1 MKSWLKYTLRTAAIL
16 LTATLLTTSCLQS
29 DFDEPLLAGDTVKVS
44 FNVGVDNDMVTR
56 VGEGGSIN
64 SLLVAIYKQDETFVS
79 ADNIID
85 DVEVNGGK
93 ISDKLSFE
101 LLRNQN
107 YKAVFFAYN
116 SAGYTVSS
124 DRQTITANYGV
135 GVSNPELLDAFRGA
149 IDFTATANTS
159 LSTTLTRAVALF
171 VVGAKNENFESGDVT
186 LLLKDAPTAFRTLTG
201 KTTTEKSDISLTFT
215 PNGSKVDGN
224 DDYTLLAMT
233 YVLPG
238 KITPTI
244 TTGNDYKQVANA
256 ITFAA
261 NKRYNLL
268 GNSLFVNSSWGGEIK
283 ITSLPAENVRN
294 GWIHIKTAEELA
306 YLIKNGDSATVA
318 AGANISSTRAGGV
331 KKYHICPGTDL
342 DMSKWKDNYKPTT
355 AVSFTNTIID
365 AGKWDGDA
373 PTVDQTCED
382 GCYTIEGLTLA
393 NGIFGNAIGVTV
405 QNLNIEGATIGSN
418 TAEGVGII
426 ANTATGSLTLTNI
439 TVSGTVTGKNKV
451 GGLVGYISNSKDN
464 EATISNCH
472 STATITINN
481 ESDNTNHDIFVGGL
495 VGCFR
500 GDTKDEVLT
509 FEGNCSANET
519 GYFTPFCDDEKAC
532 FNSDCT
538 VIENLLGG
546 EEYCRGSVYYGESR
560 FFYRWDGV
568 RSVKPIFDG
577 EETDKKVFIYSP
589 YDLAYLQGDEYKNT
603 VSSMTFYND
612 VDMGGT
618 DEELEW
624 DGNTIRTTVGV
635 DFARRFTPIRS
646 VKDLTGNNCTIHNLR
661 VQMTHDGDGAGL
673 IQNISGGTVKDLT
686 INKAYIFND
695 NDWSLNIPVYPTVR
709 ADITDDNGK
718 SSDNKGQGNAYA
730 GTLATSVSYTTTVSN
745 VHITNGKVFAI
756 CKMGGLIGRLTGDSG
771 TAKIE
776 NCSVNECYLQNYEA
790 NVPNYYT
797 FPSEYV
803 VAGGQVNLLQ
813 WWYTHGEVGGLIGF
827 VQHIK
832 ADINSCSVT
841 NTNLN
846 CFGQPDK
853 TVTAN
858 LWGNEYDSANQF
870 AKNKSVT
877 ATGNTIIAGRHV
889 NQFIGEVV
897 SQRSEARASSED
909 YTVTISDYYVS
920 GNNYIDKEGNVIAAT
935 STEGQKYG
943 HNYKTTSSG
952 NWWNPT
958 YTYYYCDVVGSA
970 YYVGVDINI
979 NAIVLKIEK
988 HIQDCAGKLIFNA
1001 VNSSPITV
1009 TENMGSGGNIDWTG
1023 GNFDSVGIGLL
1034 GAKSKF
1040 PDAPST
1046 ITPVGGYSKTDPR
1059 SGN

>member
-1 MKSWLKYTLRTAAIL
+1 M
-16 LTATLLTTSCLQS
+16 
-29 DFDEPLLAGDTVKVS
+29 
-44 FNVGVDNDMVTR
+44 
-56 VGEGGSIN
+56 
-64 SLLVAIYKQDETFVS
+64 
-79 ADNIID
+79 
-85 DVEVNGGK
+85 
-93 ISDKLSFE
+93 
-101 LLRNQN
+101 
-107 YKAVFFAYN
+107 
-116 SAGYTVSS
+116 
-124 DRQTITANYGV
+124 
-135 GVSNPELLDAFRGA
+135 
-149 IDFTATANTS
+149 
-159 LSTTLTRAVALF
+159 
-171 VVGAKNENFESGDVT
+171 
-186 LLLKDAPTAFRTLTG
+186 
-201 KTTTEKSDISLTFT
+201 
-215 PNGSKVDGN
+215 
-224 DDYTLLAMT
+224 
-233 YVLPG
+233 
-238 KITPTI
+238 
-244 TTGNDYKQVANA
+244 
-256 ITFAA
+256 
-261 NKRYNLL
+261 
-268 GNSLFVNSSWGGEIK
+268 
-283 ITSLPAENVRN
+283 PAENVSN

-306 YLIKNGDSATVA
+306 YLIKNGDNATVA
-318 AGANISSTRAGGV
+318 AGANISSTRADGV
-331 KKYHICPGTDL
+331 KKYHICPGADL
-342 DMSKWKDNYKPTT
+342 DMSIWKNEDKPNT

-373 PTVDQTCED
+373 PTVNKTCDD
-382 GCYTIEGLTLA
+382 GCYTIKGLTLA
-393 NGIFGNAIGVTV
+393 NGIFGNANGVTV

-439 TVSGTVTGKNKV
+439 TVSGTVTGANKV
-451 GGLVGYISNSKDN
+451 GGLVGYIDS
-464 EATISNCH
+464 ATGT
-472 STATITINN
+472 TATLTDCSSSATVNA
-481 ESDNTNHDIFVGGL
+481 TAKAGAL
-495 VGCFR
+495 VGWFD
-500 GDTKDEVLT
+500 GYDESETLNFIDCSTTSQST
-509 FEGNCSANET
+509 FT
-519 GYFTPFCDDEKAC
+519 TPFCDAEQAC
-532 FNSDCT
+532 FNTNDLELT
-538 VIENLLGG
+538 TYEQHLLGG
-546 EEYCRGSVYYGESR
+546 EEYCRGTINYGYVDGDGNITSER

-568 RSVKPIFDG
+568 R
-577 EETDKKVFIYSP
+577 KVTPLTENSSTTLIYSP
-589 YDLAYLQGDEYKNT
+589 YDLADCQGKSIT
-603 VSSMTFYND
+603 SMTFHND

-635 DFARRFTPIRS
+635 DFARRFTPIKS
-646 VKDLTGNNCTIHNLR
+646 ANNLTGNNCTIHNLR
-661 VQMTHDGDGAGL
+661 VQMTHDGSGAGL

-709 ADITDDNGK
+709 ADITDVNGK
-718 SSDNKGQGNAYA
+718 SSDKKGQGNAYA
-730 GTLATSVSYTTTVSN
+730 GTLATTVSGTTTVSN

-756 CKMGGLIGRLTGDSG
+756 CKMGGLIGRLTGESG

-935 STEGQKYG
+935 STEGQKFG

-952 NWWNPT
+952 NWWNQT

-979 NAIVLKIEK
+979 NAIVLKIDK
-988 HIQDCAGKLIFNA
+988 HIQHCAGKLIFNA

-1023 GNFDSVGIGLL
+1023 GNFDNIGIGLF
-1034 GAKSKF
+1034 GAKSTF

-1046 ITPVGGYSKTDPR
+1046 VIPTGGYSKTDPR